1 MNLKLF
7 SLRINHLLF
16 LCTFLLLFGCTGGK
30 KDFVIGVSQCSDDIW
45 RSKLNEELSLAAHSY
60 GVQLRLSSADDD
72 SERQMAQIRQLVAG
86 GVDLLIVSPNQSHT
100 ITPAIEEAFDAGV
113 PVILFDRKIDSDKY
127 TAFIGADNVL
137 IGRILGDYLAGIL
150 NGKGRVVE
158 IQGLKE
164 SSPAA
169 ERHRGFME
177 ALAAHPGM
185 ELVACDYGDWLQEGG
200 TRVMKHWM
208 EEGVSFDAVFGQN
221 DRMARG
227 AWEALGKPEGL
238 PLLGVDAL
246 PEGGLQDVLDGV
258 LTASYIYPTR
268 GDLVMKLAMDI
279 LSGNGFSRETKLES
293 ALVDSHNAAMVLM
306 QEHEIADQ
314 RKMVEKVSAQLD
326 SSLSEYNTQRL
337 VLYLLIGLTALLI
350 LLFVGAFF
358 VYNRMRRFTVEL
370 ERRNEELHHLSRKLE
385 ETTDAKLEFFTSVS
399 HEFRTPL
406 SLIAGPLEHIL
417 DSSALNP
424 EDRASLGIAREN
436 VDILLRL
443 VNSILDFRKIEN
455 GKMPLRVSR
464 FDLPVAVQQW
474 MLGFKGRDLRY
485 EGPESLMLEADMHL
499 TERVLFNLLSNA
511 FKHTAAK
518 DSIVVSLA
526 SDGDKA
532 RLSVTDTGEGIPA
545 DKVGLV
551 FDRFYQVGDH
561 SSGTGIGLA
570 LVKSI
575 VQLHG
580 GTVGVESRVG
590 EETTFT
596 VTLPLEQPGVEIV
609 EAEDAGKYREQF
621 SGDHSN
627 SGFSRRETEHLE
639 LMTDTE
645 EQRPTVLVV
654 DDNESLRTFIAS
666 LLKDEYRLLLAADG
680 KEALEVAG
688 RQLPDLVISDVMMP
702 VMDGLAFCQ
711 ALKAQLATSHIPVI
725 LLTAK
730 NMEDQRAEGYASGAD
745 AYISKP
751 FSEKVLLSRVGNLL
765 KSRLQLKQYYLENG
779 SIDAPARENDFLSR
793 FRSYAKNHLSDPD
806 LNVEQLAS
814 EVGLS
819 RVQLYRKV
827 KALTGYS
834 PVEVIRIMR
843 LKEAEKRLKNTDKTI
858 AEIAYEVGF
867 SSPSYFSKCYRELFG
882 ILPGTSR

>member
-1 MNLKLF
+1 M
-7 SLRINHLLF
+7 RIRPI
-16 LCTFLLLFGCTGGK
+16 LLLCSLLLLSGCAGGK
-30 KDFVIGVSQCSDDIW
+30 KELVIGVSQCSDDIW

-60 GVQLRLSSADDD
+60 GVRLRLASADDD
-72 SERQMAQIRQLVAG
+72 SERQMAQIRALVTE

-137 IGRILGDYLAGIL
+137 IGRILGDYLADIL
-150 NGKGRVVE
+150 GGKGRVVE
-158 IQGLKE
+158 IQGLRE

-169 ERHRGFME
+169 ERHKGFAE
-177 ALAAHPGM
+177 ALEAHPGM
-185 ELVACDYGDWLQEGG
+185 ELVASDYGDWLQEGG
-200 TRVMKHWM
+200 ARVMSRWKDQ
-208 EEGVSFDAVFGQN
+208 GISFDAVFGQN

-227 AWEALGKPEGL
+227 AWEALGRPEKL

-258 LTASYIYPTR
+258 LTATYIYPTR

-279 LSGNGFSRETKLES
+279 LSGNDYPRETMLES

-306 QEHEIADQ
+306 QEHEITDQ
-314 RKMVEKVSAQLD
+314 REMVEKVSAQLD

-350 LLFVGAFF
+350 LLFAGSFYF
-358 VYNRMRRFTVEL
+358 YNRMRRFNTEL
-370 ERRNEELHHLSRKLE
+370 ERRNEELHLLSRKLE

-406 SLIAGPLEHIL
+406 SLIAGPLEHVMGT
-417 DSSALNP
+417 SGLNP
-424 EDRASLGIAREN
+424 ESRASLGIAREN

-474 MLGFKGRDLRY
+474 MLGFKGRNLRY
-485 EGPESLMLEADMHL
+485 EGPESLMVEVDMHL

-511 FKHTAAK
+511 FKHTTAE
-518 DSIVVSLA
+518 DSIVVGIA
-526 SDGDKA
+526 PDGDKV

-545 DKVGLV
+545 DRLGLV
-551 FDRFYQVGDH
+551 FDRFYQAGDR

-575 VQLHG
+575 AQLHG
-580 GTVGVESRVG
+580 GSVGVESRVG
-590 EETTFT
+590 EGTTFT
-596 VTLPLEQPGVEIV
+596 VTLPLEQPGAEIL
-609 EAEDAGKYREQF
+609 EAEDAGKYQEQF
-621 SGDHSN
+621 SSSYAD
-627 SGFSRRETEHLE
+627 SGPSRRESEQLE

-645 EQRPTVLVV
+645 DQRPTVLVV

-666 LLKDEYRLLLAADG
+666 LLKDEYRVLLAADG
-680 KEALEVAG
+680 KEALDVAG
-688 RQLPDLVISDVMMP
+688 HQLPDLVISDVMMP

-711 ALKAQLATSHIPVI
+711 ALKTQLATSHIPVI

-730 NMEDQRAEGYASGAD
+730 NMEDQRAEGYSSGAD

-751 FSEKVLLSRVGNLL
+751 FSEKVLLSRIGNLL
-765 KSRLQLKQYYLENG
+765 KSRLQLKHYYLENG
-779 SIDAPARENDFLSR
+779 SIDASERENDFLSR
-793 FRSYAKNHLSDPD
+793 FRSYAKDHLADPD

-814 EVGLS
+814 ELSLS

-843 LKEAEKRLKNTDKTI
+843 LKEAEKRLKNTDKTV

>member
-1 MNLKLF
+1 
-7 SLRINHLLF
+7 
-16 LCTFLLLFGCTGGK
+16 
-30 KDFVIGVSQCSDDIW
+30 
-45 RSKLNEELSLAAHSY
+45 
-60 GVQLRLSSADDD
+60 
-72 SERQMAQIRQLVAG
+72 
-86 GVDLLIVSPNQSHT
+86 
-100 ITPAIEEAFDAGV
+100 
-113 PVILFDRKIDSDKY
+113 
-127 TAFIGADNVL
+127 
-137 IGRILGDYLAGIL
+137 
-150 NGKGRVVE
+150 
-158 IQGLKE
+158 
-164 SSPAA
+164 
-169 ERHRGFME
+169 
-177 ALAAHPGM
+177 
-185 ELVACDYGDWLQEGG
+185 
-200 TRVMKHWM
+200 
-208 EEGVSFDAVFGQN
+208 
-221 DRMARG
+221 
-227 AWEALGKPEGL
+227 
-238 PLLGVDAL
+238 
-246 PEGGLQDVLDGV
+246 
-258 LTASYIYPTR
+258 
-268 GDLVMKLAMDI
+268 
-279 LSGNGFSRETKLES
+279 
-293 ALVDSHNAAMVLM
+293 
-306 QEHEIADQ
+306 
-314 RKMVEKVSAQLD
+314 
-326 SSLSEYNTQRL
+326 
-337 VLYLLIGLTALLI
+337 
-350 LLFVGAFF
+350 
-358 VYNRMRRFTVEL
+358 
-370 ERRNEELHHLSRKLE
+370 
-385 ETTDAKLEFFTSVS
+385 
-399 HEFRTPL
+399 
-406 SLIAGPLEHIL
+406 
-417 DSSALNP
+417 
-424 EDRASLGIAREN
+424 
-436 VDILLRL
+436 
-443 VNSILDFRKIEN
+443 
-455 GKMPLRVSR
+455 
-464 FDLPVAVQQW
+464 
-474 MLGFKGRDLRY
+474 
-485 EGPESLMLEADMHL
+485 MHL

-526 SDGDKA
+526 SDGNRA

-545 DKVGLV
+545 DKLGLV
-551 FDRFYQVGDH
+551 FDRFYQVGDR

-590 EETTFT
+590 AETTFT

-621 SGDHSN
+621 SVVHSY

>member
-1 MNLKLF
+1 MKI
-7 SLRINHLLF
+7 RPLLL
-16 LCTFLLLFGCTGGK
+16 LCFLLLLYGCAGGK
-30 KDFVIGVSQCSDDIW
+30 KEPVIGVSQCSDDIW

-60 GVQLRLSSADDD
+60 GMQLRLTSAGDD
-72 SERQMAQIRQLVAG
+72 SERQMAQIRELVAE

-127 TAFIGADNVL
+127 TAFIGADNVR
-137 IGRILGDYLAGIL
+137 IGRILGDYLADIL
-150 NGKGRVVE
+150 GGKGRVVE
-158 IQGLKE
+158 IQGLRE

-169 ERHRGFME
+169 ERHKGFAE
-177 ALAAHPGM
+177 ALAAHPGL
-185 ELVACDYGDWLQEGG
+185 ELVASDYGDWLQEGG
-200 TRVMKHWM
+200 ARVMARWM
-208 EEGVSFDAVFGQN
+208 EEGLAFDAVFGQN

-227 AWEALGKPEGL
+227 AWEALGKPDGL

-258 LTASYIYPTR
+258 LTATYIYPTR
-268 GDLVMKLAMDI
+268 GDLVMKLAVDI
-279 LSGNGFSRETKLES
+279 LSGNEYPRETMLES

-306 QEHEIADQ
+306 QEHEITDQ
-314 RKMVEKVSAQLD
+314 REMVEKVSAQLD

-350 LLFVGAFF
+350 LLFTVSFF
-358 VYNRMRRFTVEL
+358 FYNRMRRFNAEL
-370 ERRNEELHHLSRKLE
+370 ERRNEELHLLSRKLE

-406 SLIAGPLEHIL
+406 SLIAGPLEHVMGTSGL
-417 DSSALNP
+417 DP
-424 EDRASLGIAREN
+424 ESRASLGIAREN

-464 FDLPVAVQQW
+464 FDLPVAVRQW
-474 MLGFKGRDLRY
+474 MMGFKGRDLRY
-485 EGPESLMLEADMHL
+485 EGPDSLMVEADMHL

-511 FKHTAAK
+511 FKHTGPE
-518 DSIVVSLA
+518 DSIVVGIVPE
-526 SDGDKA
+526 GD
-532 RLSVTDTGEGIPA
+532 RVHLSVTDRGEGIPA
-545 DKVGLV
+545 DKLGLV
-551 FDRFYQVGDH
+551 FDRFYQAGDR
-561 SSGTGIGLA
+561 STGTGIGLA

-575 VQLHG
+575 AQLHG
-580 GTVGVESRVG
+580 GSVGVESRVG
-590 EETTFT
+590 EGTTFT
-596 VTLPLEQPGVEIV
+596 VTLPLEQRGAEIV
-609 EAEDAGKYREQF
+609 EAEDAGKYQEQYSSAYAD
-621 SGDHSN
+621 SGS
-627 SGFSRRETEHLE
+627 SRRESEQLE

-645 EQRPTVLVV
+645 DQRPTVLVV
-654 DDNESLRTFIAS
+654 DDNESLRTYIAS
-666 LLKDEYRLLLAADG
+666 VLKDEYRVLLAADG

-711 ALKAQLATSHIPVI
+711 ALKSQLATSHIPVI

-751 FSEKVLLSRVGNLL
+751 FSEKVLLSRIGNLL

-779 SIDAPARENDFLSR
+779 TSDASEQENDFLSR
-793 FRSYAKNHLSDPD
+793 FRSYAKTHLADPD
-806 LNVEQLAS
+806 LNVEQLSS
-814 EVGLS
+814 EIGLS

-843 LKEAEKRLKNTDKTI
+843 LKEAEKRLKVTDKTV

-867 SSPSYFSKCYRELFG
+867 SSPSYFSKCYREFFG
-882 ILPGTSR
+882 VLPGTAR

>member
-1 MNLKLF
+1 M
-7 SLRINHLLF
+7 
-16 LCTFLLLFGCTGGK
+16 
-30 KDFVIGVSQCSDDIW
+30 
-45 RSKLNEELSLAAHSY
+45 
-60 GVQLRLSSADDD
+60 
-72 SERQMAQIRQLVAG
+72 
-86 GVDLLIVSPNQSHT
+86 
-100 ITPAIEEAFDAGV
+100 
-113 PVILFDRKIDSDKY
+113 
-127 TAFIGADNVL
+127 
-137 IGRILGDYLAGIL
+137 
-150 NGKGRVVE
+150 
-158 IQGLKE
+158 
-164 SSPAA
+164 
-169 ERHRGFME
+169 
-177 ALAAHPGM
+177 
-185 ELVACDYGDWLQEGG
+185 
-200 TRVMKHWM
+200 
-208 EEGVSFDAVFGQN
+208 
-221 DRMARG
+221 
-227 AWEALGKPEGL
+227 
-238 PLLGVDAL
+238 
-246 PEGGLQDVLDGV
+246 
-258 LTASYIYPTR
+258 
-268 GDLVMKLAMDI
+268 
-279 LSGNGFSRETKLES
+279 
-293 ALVDSHNAAMVLM
+293 
-306 QEHEIADQ
+306 
-314 RKMVEKVSAQLD
+314 
-326 SSLSEYNTQRL
+326 
-337 VLYLLIGLTALLI
+337 
-350 LLFVGAFF
+350 
-358 VYNRMRRFTVEL
+358 
-370 ERRNEELHHLSRKLE
+370 
-385 ETTDAKLEFFTSVS
+385 
-399 HEFRTPL
+399 
-406 SLIAGPLEHIL
+406 
-417 DSSALNP
+417 
-424 EDRASLGIAREN
+424 
-436 VDILLRL
+436 
-443 VNSILDFRKIEN
+443 
-455 GKMPLRVSR
+455 
-464 FDLPVAVQQW
+464 
-474 MLGFKGRDLRY
+474 
-485 EGPESLMLEADMHL
+485 
-499 TERVLFNLLSNA
+499 
-511 FKHTAAK
+511 
-518 DSIVVSLA
+518 
-526 SDGDKA
+526 
-532 RLSVTDTGEGIPA
+532 
-545 DKVGLV
+545 
-551 FDRFYQVGDH
+551 
-561 SSGTGIGLA
+561 
-570 LVKSI
+570 
-575 VQLHG
+575 
-580 GTVGVESRVG
+580 ESRVG

-621 SGDHSN
+621 SGVHSY

-751 FSEKVLLSRVGNLL
+751 FSEKVLLSRIGNLL

>member
-1 MNLKLF
+1 MRIRLFLKL
-7 SLRINHLLF
+7 
-16 LCTFLLLFGCTGGK
+16 CFLLLLAGCSGGK
-30 KDFVIGVSQCSDDIW
+30 KELVIGVSQCSDDIW

-60 GVQLRLSSADDD
+60 GVQLRLTSADDD
-72 SERQMAQIRQLVAG
+72 SERQMAQIRALVAE

-127 TAFIGADNVL
+127 TAFIGADNVRV
-137 IGRILGDYLAGIL
+137 GRILGDYLADIL
-150 NGKGRVVE
+150 DGKGRVVE
-158 IQGLKE
+158 IQGLRE

-169 ERHRGFME
+169 ERHKGFAE
-177 ALAAHPGM
+177 ALAAHPGL
-185 ELVACDYGDWLQEGG
+185 ELVASDYGDWLQEGG
-200 TRVMKHWM
+200 ARVMARWM
-208 EEGVSFDAVFGQN
+208 EEGLAFDAVFGQN

-227 AWEALGKPEGL
+227 AWEALGKPDGL

-258 LTASYIYPTR
+258 LTATYIYPTR
-268 GDLVMKLAMDI
+268 GDLVMKLAVDI
-279 LSGNGFSRETKLES
+279 LSGNEYPRETMLES

-306 QEHEIADQ
+306 QEHEITDQ
-314 RKMVEKVSAQLD
+314 REMVEKVSAQLD

-337 VLYLLIGLTALLI
+337 VLYLLIGLTTLLI
-350 LLFVGAFF
+350 LLFTVSFF
-358 VYNRMRRFTVEL
+358 FYNRMRRFNTEL
-370 ERRNEELHHLSRKLE
+370 ERRNEELHLLSRKLE

-406 SLIAGPLEHIL
+406 SLIAGPLEHVMDTSGL
-417 DSSALNP
+417 DP
-424 EDRASLGIAREN
+424 ESRASLGIAREN

-455 GKMPLRVSR
+455 GKMPMRVSR
-464 FDLPVAVQQW
+464 FDLPLAVQQW
-474 MLGFKGRDLRY
+474 MLGFKGRNLHY
-485 EGPESLMLEADMHL
+485 EGPESLMVEADMHL

-511 FKHTAAK
+511 FKHTSAE
-518 DSIVVSLA
+518 DSIVVGLA
-526 SDGDKA
+526 PDGDKV

-545 DKVGLV
+545 DKLGLV
-551 FDRFYQVGDH
+551 FDRFYQAGDR

-575 VQLHG
+575 AQLHG
-580 GTVGVESRVG
+580 GSVGVESRVG
-590 EETTFT
+590 EGTTFT
-596 VTLPLEQPGVEIV
+596 VILPLEQPGAEIL
-609 EAEDAGKYREQF
+609 EAEDAGKYQEQF
-621 SGDHSN
+621 SSTYTD
-627 SGFSRRETEHLE
+627 SGAFRRETEQLE

-666 LLKDEYRLLLAADG
+666 LLKDEYRVLLAADG
-680 KEALEVAG
+680 KEALDVAG

-702 VMDGLAFCQ
+702 VMDGLAFCE
-711 ALKAQLATSHIPVI
+711 ALKSQLATSHIPVI

-765 KSRLQLKQYYLENG
+765 KSRLQLKHYYLENG
-779 SIDAPARENDFLSR
+779 TSNASERENDFLSR
-793 FRSYAKNHLSDPD
+793 FRSYAKKHLADPD
-806 LNVEQLAS
+806 LNVEQLAV
-814 EVGLS
+814 EIGLS

-843 LKEAEKRLKNTDKTI
+843 LKEAEKRLKSTDKTV

>member
-1 MNLKLF
+1 
-7 SLRINHLLF
+7 
-16 LCTFLLLFGCTGGK
+16 
-30 KDFVIGVSQCSDDIW
+30 
-45 RSKLNEELSLAAHSY
+45 
-60 GVQLRLSSADDD
+60 
-72 SERQMAQIRQLVAG
+72 
-86 GVDLLIVSPNQSHT
+86 
-100 ITPAIEEAFDAGV
+100 
-113 PVILFDRKIDSDKY
+113 
-127 TAFIGADNVL
+127 
-137 IGRILGDYLAGIL
+137 
-150 NGKGRVVE
+150 
-158 IQGLKE
+158 
-164 SSPAA
+164 
-169 ERHRGFME
+169 
-177 ALAAHPGM
+177 
-185 ELVACDYGDWLQEGG
+185 
-200 TRVMKHWM
+200 
-208 EEGVSFDAVFGQN
+208 
-221 DRMARG
+221 
-227 AWEALGKPEGL
+227 
-238 PLLGVDAL
+238 
-246 PEGGLQDVLDGV
+246 
-258 LTASYIYPTR
+258 
-268 GDLVMKLAMDI
+268 
-279 LSGNGFSRETKLES
+279 
-293 ALVDSHNAAMVLM
+293 
-306 QEHEIADQ
+306 
-314 RKMVEKVSAQLD
+314 
-326 SSLSEYNTQRL
+326 
-337 VLYLLIGLTALLI
+337 
-350 LLFVGAFF
+350 
-358 VYNRMRRFTVEL
+358 
-370 ERRNEELHHLSRKLE
+370 
-385 ETTDAKLEFFTSVS
+385 
-399 HEFRTPL
+399 
-406 SLIAGPLEHIL
+406 
-417 DSSALNP
+417 
-424 EDRASLGIAREN
+424 
-436 VDILLRL
+436 
-443 VNSILDFRKIEN
+443 
-455 GKMPLRVSR
+455 
-464 FDLPVAVQQW
+464 
-474 MLGFKGRDLRY
+474 
-485 EGPESLMLEADMHL
+485 MHL

-518 DSIVVSLA
+518 DSIVVSVA
-526 SDGDKA
+526 PDGDKV

-551 FDRFYQVGDH
+551 FDRFYQVGVH

-580 GTVGVESRVG
+580 GTVGVESRMG

-596 VTLPLEQPGVEIV
+596 VTLPLEQPGVELV

-621 SGDHSN
+621 SGVHSY
-627 SGFSRRETEHLE
+627 SGFSRRETEQLE

>member
-1 MNLKLF
+1 
-7 SLRINHLLF
+7 
-16 LCTFLLLFGCTGGK
+16 
-30 KDFVIGVSQCSDDIW
+30 
-45 RSKLNEELSLAAHSY
+45 
-60 GVQLRLSSADDD
+60 
-72 SERQMAQIRQLVAG
+72 MAQIRALVTE

-137 IGRILGDYLAGIL
+137 IGRILGDYLADIL
-150 NGKGRVVE
+150 GGKGRVVE
-158 IQGLKE
+158 IQGLRE

-169 ERHRGFME
+169 ERHKGFAE
-177 ALAAHPGM
+177 ALEAHPGM
-185 ELVACDYGDWLQEGG
+185 ELVASDYGDWLQEGG
-200 TRVMKHWM
+200 ARVMSRWKDQ
-208 EEGVSFDAVFGQN
+208 GISFDAVFGQN

-227 AWEALGKPEGL
+227 AWEALGRPEKL

-258 LTASYIYPTR
+258 LTATYIYPTR

-279 LSGNGFSRETKLES
+279 LSGNDYPRETMLES

-306 QEHEIADQ
+306 QEHEITDQ
-314 RKMVEKVSAQLD
+314 REMVEKVSAQLD

-350 LLFVGAFF
+350 LLFAGSFYF
-358 VYNRMRRFTVEL
+358 YNRMRRFNTEL
-370 ERRNEELHHLSRKLE
+370 ERRNEELHLLSRKLE

-406 SLIAGPLEHIL
+406 SLIAGPLEHVMGT
-417 DSSALNP
+417 SGLNP
-424 EDRASLGIAREN
+424 ESRASLGIAREN

-474 MLGFKGRDLRY
+474 MLGFKGRNLRY
-485 EGPESLMLEADMHL
+485 EGPESLMVEVDMHL

-511 FKHTAAK
+511 FKHTTAE
-518 DSIVVSLA
+518 DSIVVGIVP
-526 SDGDKA
+526 DGDKV

-545 DKVGLV
+545 DKLGLV
-551 FDRFYQVGDH
+551 FDRFYQAGDR

-575 VQLHG
+575 AQLHG
-580 GTVGVESRVG
+580 GSVGVKSRVG
-590 EETTFT
+590 EGTTFT
-596 VTLPLEQPGVEIV
+596 VTLPLEQPGAEIL

-621 SGDHSN
+621 SSSYAD
-627 SGFSRRETEHLE
+627 SGPSRRESEQLE

-645 EQRPTVLVV
+645 DQRPTVLVV

-666 LLKDEYRLLLAADG
+666 LLKDEYRVLLAADG
-680 KEALEVAG
+680 KEALDVAG
-688 RQLPDLVISDVMMP
+688 HQLPDLVISDVMMP

-711 ALKAQLATSHIPVI
+711 ALKTQLATSHIPVI

-765 KSRLQLKQYYLENG
+765 KSRLQLKHYYLENG
-779 SIDAPARENDFLSR
+779 TSDASEKENDFLSR
-793 FRSYAKNHLSDPD
+793 FRSYAKKHLAEPD
-806 LNVEQLAS
+806 LNVEQLAA
-814 EVGLS
+814 EIGLS

-843 LKEAEKRLKNTDKTI
+843 LKEAEKRLKSTDKTV

>member
-1 MNLKLF
+1 V
-7 SLRINHLLF
+7 R
-16 LCTFLLLFGCTGGK
+16 
-30 KDFVIGVSQCSDDIW
+30 
-45 RSKLNEELSLAAHSY
+45 
-60 GVQLRLSSADDD
+60 LRLASADDD
-72 SERQMAQIRQLVAG
+72 SERQMAQIRALVTE

-137 IGRILGDYLAGIL
+137 IGRILGDYLADIL
-150 NGKGRVVE
+150 GGKGRVVE
-158 IQGLKE
+158 IQGLRE

-169 ERHRGFME
+169 ERHKGFAE
-177 ALAAHPGM
+177 ALEAHPGM
-185 ELVACDYGDWLQEGG
+185 ELVASDYGDWLQEGG
-200 TRVMKHWM
+200 ARVMSRWKDQ
-208 EEGVSFDAVFGQN
+208 GISFDAVFGQN

-227 AWEALGKPEGL
+227 AWEALGRPEKL

-258 LTASYIYPTR
+258 LTATYIYPTR

-279 LSGNGFSRETKLES
+279 LSGNDYPRETMLES

-306 QEHEIADQ
+306 QEHEITDQ
-314 RKMVEKVSAQLD
+314 REMVEKVSAQLD

-350 LLFVGAFF
+350 LLFAGSFYF
-358 VYNRMRRFTVEL
+358 YNRMRRFNTEL
-370 ERRNEELHHLSRKLE
+370 ERRNEELHLLSRKLE

-406 SLIAGPLEHIL
+406 SLIAGPLEHVMGT
-417 DSSALNP
+417 SGLNP
-424 EDRASLGIAREN
+424 ESRASLGIAREN

-474 MLGFKGRDLRY
+474 MLGFKGRNLRY
-485 EGPESLMLEADMHL
+485 EGPESLMVEVDMHL

-511 FKHTAAK
+511 FKHTTAE
-518 DSIVVSLA
+518 DSIVVGIVP
-526 SDGDKA
+526 DGDKV

-545 DKVGLV
+545 DKLGLV
-551 FDRFYQVGDH
+551 FDRFYQAGDR

-575 VQLHG
+575 AQLHG
-580 GTVGVESRVG
+580 GSVGVKSRVG
-590 EETTFT
+590 EGTTFT
-596 VTLPLEQPGVEIV
+596 VTLPLEQPGAEIL

-621 SGDHSN
+621 SSSYAD
-627 SGFSRRETEHLE
+627 SGPSRRESEQLE

-645 EQRPTVLVV
+645 DQRPTVLVV

-666 LLKDEYRLLLAADG
+666 LLKDEYRVLLAADG
-680 KEALEVAG
+680 KEALDVAG
-688 RQLPDLVISDVMMP
+688 HQLPDLVISDVMMP

-711 ALKAQLATSHIPVI
+711 ALKTQLATSHIPVI

-765 KSRLQLKQYYLENG
+765 KSRLQLKHYYLENG
-779 SIDAPARENDFLSR
+779 TSDASEKENDFLSR
-793 FRSYAKNHLSDPD
+793 FRSYAKKHLAEPD
-806 LNVEQLAS
+806 LNVEQLAA
-814 EVGLS
+814 EIGLS

-843 LKEAEKRLKNTDKTI
+843 LKEAEKRLKSTDKTV

>member
-1 MNLKLF
+1 M
-7 SLRINHLLF
+7 RIRPI
-16 LCTFLLLFGCTGGK
+16 LLLCSLLLLSGCAGGK
-30 KDFVIGVSQCSDDIW
+30 KELVIGVSQCSDDIW

-60 GVQLRLSSADDD
+60 GVRLRLASADDD
-72 SERQMAQIRQLVAG
+72 SERQMAQIRALVTE

-137 IGRILGDYLAGIL
+137 IGRILGDYLADIL
-150 NGKGRVVE
+150 GGKGRVVE
-158 IQGLKE
+158 IQGLRE

-169 ERHRGFME
+169 ERHKGFAE
-177 ALAAHPGM
+177 ALEAHPGM
-185 ELVACDYGDWLQEGG
+185 ELVASDYGDWLQEGG
-200 TRVMKHWM
+200 ARVMSRWKDQ
-208 EEGVSFDAVFGQN
+208 GISFDAVFGQN

-227 AWEALGKPEGL
+227 AWEALGRPEKL

-258 LTASYIYPTR
+258 LTATYIYPTR

-279 LSGNGFSRETKLES
+279 LSGNDYPRETMLES

-306 QEHEIADQ
+306 QEHEITDQ
-314 RKMVEKVSAQLD
+314 REMVEKVSAQLD

-350 LLFVGAFF
+350 LLFAGSFYF
-358 VYNRMRRFTVEL
+358 YNRMRRFNTEL
-370 ERRNEELHHLSRKLE
+370 ERRNEELHLLSRKLE

-406 SLIAGPLEHIL
+406 SLIAGPLEHVMGT
-417 DSSALNP
+417 SGLNP
-424 EDRASLGIAREN
+424 ESRASLGIAREN

-474 MLGFKGRDLRY
+474 MLGFKGRNLRY
-485 EGPESLMLEADMHL
+485 EGPESLMVEVDMHL

-511 FKHTAAK
+511 FKHTTAE
-518 DSIVVSLA
+518 DSIVVGIVP
-526 SDGDKA
+526 DGDKV

-545 DKVGLV
+545 DKLGLV
-551 FDRFYQVGDH
+551 FDRFYQAGDR

-575 VQLHG
+575 AQLHG
-580 GTVGVESRVG
+580 GSVGVKSRVG
-590 EETTFT
+590 EGTTFT
-596 VTLPLEQPGVEIV
+596 VTLPLEQPGAEIL

-621 SGDHSN
+621 SSSYAD
-627 SGFSRRETEHLE
+627 SGPSRRESEQLE

-645 EQRPTVLVV
+645 DQRPTVLVV

-666 LLKDEYRLLLAADG
+666 LLKDEYRVLLAADG
-680 KEALEVAG
+680 KEALDVAG
-688 RQLPDLVISDVMMP
+688 HQLPDLVISDVMMP

-711 ALKAQLATSHIPVI
+711 ALKTQLATSHIPVI

-751 FSEKVLLSRVGNLL
+751 FSEKVLLSRIGNLL
-765 KSRLQLKQYYLENG
+765 KSRLQLKHYYLENG
-779 SIDAPARENDFLSR
+779 SIDASERENDFLSR
-793 FRSYAKNHLSDPD
+793 FRSYAKDHLADPD

-814 EVGLS
+814 ELSLS

-843 LKEAEKRLKNTDKTI
+843 LKEAEKRLKNTDKTV